1 VTTLDDLELE
11 LRKLPGVRATGF
23 AERED
28 VLLVQIHVG
37 EGETEAALPLQATR
51 IAYRHSDRPV
61 AVELVRWRTRGRVA
75 HGDDAGH
82 VAPRA
87 PEPER
92 EPAPTTEWS
101 SPPPSPPP
109 PPTAAPSGAARAE
122 PPSMVDLTAPAPST
136 GGTVTPPTP
145 VFETSGADVPSVD
158 VSGADTSASAGFLSP
173 PGEATRTEPAPPQ
186 TPTRASSFEAPAS
199 APAGEPAT
207 PTGRP
212 GTVVMGGGFERRASG
227 ESDRDRVRLLAVLTF
242 PDTDELEVH
251 LTLDGRRTIGRAA
264 ASRGLLAAVEATLD
278 ALRSFVPDLGYDP
291 AWARTLETSTGE
303 GFLVAAGLV
312 GGEDNAPRHGLA
324 SGSSAIEA
332 AARACLQALNR
343 SIALRLAA
351 VRAAAAGN

>member
-1 VTTLDDLELE
+1 
-11 LRKLPGVRATGF
+11 
-23 AERED
+23 
-28 VLLVQIHVG
+28 
-37 EGETEAALPLQATR
+37 
-51 IAYRHSDRPV
+51 
-61 AVELVRWRTRGRVA
+61 
-75 HGDDAGH
+75 
-82 VAPRA
+82 
-87 PEPER
+87 
-92 EPAPTTEWS
+92 
-101 SPPPSPPP
+101 
-109 PPTAAPSGAARAE
+109 
-122 PPSMVDLTAPAPST
+122 
-136 GGTVTPPTP
+136 VTPPTP
-145 VFETSGADVPSVD
+145 VFETPAFETSGADVSSVE
-158 VSGADTSASAGFLSP
+158 VSGADTSASAGFVSP

-186 TPTRASSFEAPAS
+186 TPTRASGFDAPAS
-199 APAGEPAT
+199 APAGEAAT